1 MTPLLKPV
9 TRMGS
14 VPCYGRPLVVTIY
27 PGDIIGVRQAR
38 TRTRWP
44 LVLALIVVLIGLA
57 GGVTACG
64 GGDAD
69 DDERASIG
77 PVDCKL
83 HPEQCQ

>member
-38 TRTRWP
+38 TRTEYSVP
-44 LVLALIVVLIGLA
+44 LSWVYSMAVKAEVA
-57 GGVTACG
+57 RKKAEKAAAKKARKGG
-64 GGDAD
+64 
-69 DDERASIG
+69 R
-77 PVDCKL
+77 P
-83 HPEQCQ
+83 